1 MLKLLKVLHHTQQ
14 IGTLS
19 CYGDITRFR
28 PDPSYVEAA
37 GIPVLTQQLIGD
49 SDQDTRVILQSASDA
64 RLSAQG
70 RLPLYFE
77 HLLPEG
83 PNAERL
89 ARDRGCASDDQF
101 ELLAAAGHDLMG
113 AVEVVPL
120 PMDELTDE
128 ILSWHAT
135 LGLDHAD
142 LQIVDE
148 PMEDGFSLGG
158 VQTKFSMVKEGHRYA
173 LRKHTEAG
181 SVIAKLPST
190 KHPDLVENEFT
201 CLALIAAI
209 GQSTAQVDICK
220 VTELD
225 VPVELPFEHYLWV
238 LRFDR
243 TAEGQR
249 THMEEF
255 AQIAGV
261 RPKNKYGN
269 LDTYTKVLSIL
280 RRFSDRGVADV
291 EDCIKRQI
299 AFALQGNTDAH
310 LKNWA
315 IRYTGPSSFK
325 LAPVYD
331 AVSVSSF
338 FERNPK
344 DYGVN
349 RAIDQRMHNDWN
361 GDYFEEVARQAG
373 VAKPAVARKWVRE
386 TVEACRDIWPRRLQD
401 LPCPPGLAEHI
412 TGRLKSLG
420 DSLLVAT

>member
-1 MLKLLKVLHHTQQ
+1 MLRLLKVLLHSQP

-19 CYGDITRFR
+19 CYGEITRFR
-28 PDPSYVEAA
+28 PDPDYVAAA
-37 GIPVLTQQLIGD
+37 GVPVLSQQFIGD
-49 SDQDTRVILQSASDA
+49 SDADTRAILQSASDA

-70 RLPLYFE
+70 RLPVYFE

-83 PNAERL
+83 PNAQRL
-89 ARDRGCASDDQF
+89 AQERGCASDDQF

-120 PMDELTDE
+120 ASDEITRD

-135 LGLDHAD
+135 LGFDHAD

-158 VQTKFSMVKEGHRYA
+158 VQTKFSMVKEGRRYA
-173 LRKHTEAG
+173 LRKNTEAG
-181 SVIAKLPST
+181 SVIAKLPSV
-190 KHPDLVENEFT
+190 KHLDLVENEFS
-201 CLALIAAI
+201 CLALLAAI
-209 GQSTAQVDICK
+209 GQKTATVEIRE
-220 VTELD
+220 VSELD

-243 TAEGQR
+243 AADGR
-249 THMEEF
+249 RIHMEEF

-269 LDTYTKVLSIL
+269 LQPYAKVLSVL

-315 IRYTGPSSFK
+315 VRYTGPSAFE

-331 AVSVSSF
+331 AVSVTSF
-338 FERNPK
+338 FDQNPK

-349 RAIDQRMHNDWN
+349 RAIDQRMRQEWN
-361 GDYFEEVARQAG
+361 GHYFVEVARLAG
-373 VAKPAVARKWVRE
+373 VAKPALAKKWVKE
-386 TVEACRDIWPRRLQD
+386 TVEACRETWPGLLKE
-401 LPCPPGLAEHI
+401 LPCPPGLEAHI
-412 TGRLKSLG
+412 RGRLNSLG
-420 DSLLVAT
+420 DSLLIGT